1 MTRTDVPAEVDTTA
15 RTPVGVARGVLRTMR
30 PRQWV
35 KNVLVL
41 AAPFASGQLFG
52 PGIAVDL
59 VVAFA
64 VFSLAASGIYL
75 INDAND
81 VVADRAHPTKR
92 LRPIAAGIVP
102 PRLAIGVAVVL
113 LIGALALSL
122 LAGVPLLIVAAVY
135 VVVQLAYCFGL
146 KHQPVLDIC
155 IVASG
160 FLLRAIAGGAAV
172 DIPLSQWFLLSAG
185 FGSLFM
191 VAGKRYA
198 EMMLAERTGA
208 KIRKS
213 LENYSASYLRFVWA
227 LSATTLIMTYCL
239 WAFEIREA
247 QHNTVWSVISIVPFV
262 IAVLRYSVDVDG
274 GNGGEPE
281 EIALADRVLQVLAL
295 SWIGTLVLA
304 VYA

>member
-1 MTRTDVPAEVDTTA
+1 
-15 RTPVGVARGVLRTMR
+15 
-30 PRQWV
+30 
-35 KNVLVL
+35 
-41 AAPFASGQLFG
+41 
-52 PGIAVDL
+52 
-59 VVAFA
+59 
-64 VFSLAASGIYL
+64 
-75 INDAND
+75 
-81 VVADRAHPTKR
+81 
-92 LRPIAAGIVP
+92 
-102 PRLAIGVAVVL
+102 VAVVL
-113 LIGALALSL
+113 LAGALALSL
-122 LAGVPLLIVAAVY
+122 LAGVPLLIVVGVY
-135 VVVQLAYCFGL
+135 IAVQLSYCFWL

-160 FLLRAIAGGAAV
+160 FLLRAIAGGAAT

-198 EMMLAERTGA
+198 EMVLSERTGA

-213 LENYSASYLRFVWA
+213 LESYSPSYLRFVWA

-247 QHNTVWSVISIVPFV
+247 EHNTVWSVISIVPFV

-281 EIALADRVLQVLAL
+281 EIALGDRVLQVLAFG
-295 SWIGTLVLA
+295 WIATLVLA